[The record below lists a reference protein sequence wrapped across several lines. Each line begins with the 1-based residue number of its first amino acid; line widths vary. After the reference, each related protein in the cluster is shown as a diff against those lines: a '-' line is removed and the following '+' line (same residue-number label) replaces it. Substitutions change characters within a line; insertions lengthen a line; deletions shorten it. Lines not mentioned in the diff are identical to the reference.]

1 MANENRKVAKP
12 KKITEAIDILEQ
24 FGLPHAQLNDR
35 TAFCLLALLNITMET
50 PWSNATAPLLGIT
63 PMMDFA
69 RSNYAADYAPNTRET
84 FRRFS
89 MHQMVQA
96 GIALY
101 NPDNPERPTNSPKA
115 VYQISP
121 AALEVVKAYKT
132 KSWTRKLAA
141 FKRSVPTLVE
151 QYAKERQMD
160 MVQVKVRNDLNV
172 PLSPGTHNE
181 LIRAIIEDMAPRFI
195 PSATLVYIGD
205 TGDKWGFFDKE
216 LATQLGLNVD
226 EHGKMPDVVLWQEA
240 NNWLVLVESVTSHGP
255 VDSKRYIELS
265 NLVASVSA
273 DKVYISA
280 FPDKRVFARFAPDV
294 AWETEVWVAD
304 SPTHMVHFNG
314 SRFLGPYKS

>member
-1 MANENRKVAKP
+1 MVNESRKDAKP
-12 KKITEAIDILEQ
+12 AKIDEAIDILTQ

-35 TAFCLLALLNITMET
+35 TAYCLLALLNITKET
-50 PWSNATAPLLGIT
+50 PWSNATDPLVGIT
-63 PMMDFA
+63 PIMDFA
-69 RSNYAADYAPNTRET
+69 RNNYAADYAPNTRET

-101 NPDNPERPTNSPKA
+101 NPDSPERPTNSPKA

-121 AALEVVKAYKT
+121 VALEVVKAYKT
-132 KSWTRKLAA
+132 ESWARKLAA
-141 FKRSVPTLVE
+141 FKRSAPALVE
-151 QYAKERQMD
+151 QYAKARQMD
-160 MVQVKVRNDLNV
+160 MVQVQVRDGLSV
-172 PLSPGTHNE
+172 TLSPGTHNE
-181 LIRAIIEDMAPRFI
+181 LIRAIIEDMAPRFT
-195 PSATLVYIGD
+195 PGATLIYIGD
-205 TGDKWGFFDKE
+205 TDDKWGFFDKE
-216 LATQLGLNVD
+216 LAVQLGLNVE

-265 NLVASVSA
+265 ELFASSSA

-280 FPDKRVFARFAPDV
+280 FPDKRIFARFAPDV

-304 SPTHMVHFNG
+304 NPTHMVHFNG
-314 SRFLGPYKS
+314 SRFLGPYK

>member
-1 MANENRKVAKP
+1 MANERGKKATPAK
-12 KKITEAIDILEQ
+12 IDEAIDILTQ

-35 TAFCLLALLNITMET
+35 TAYCLLALLNLTEGM
-50 PWSNATAPLLGIT
+50 PWSNATAPLIGIT

-101 NPDNPERPTNSPKA
+101 NPDKPDRPTNSPKA

-121 AALEVVKAYKT
+121 AALQVVKAYKT
-132 KSWTRKLAA
+132 RTWARKLAV
-141 FKRSVPTLVE
+141 FKKNVSTLVE

-160 MVQVKVRNDLNV
+160 MVQVRVRDGLSV
-172 PLSPGTHNE
+172 TLSPGAHNE
-181 LIRAIIEDMAPRFI
+181 LIRVIIEDMAPRFI
-195 PSATLVYIGD
+195 PGAMLVYIGD

-216 LATQLGLNVD
+216 LAAQLGLNVE

-255 VDSKRYIELS
+255 VDSKRHIELKK
-265 NLVASVSA
+265 LFASAST
-273 DKVYISA
+273 DMVYISA
-280 FPDKRVFARFAPDV
+280 FPDRRTFARYASEV

-304 SPTHMVHFNG
+304 NPTHMVHFNG
-314 SRFLGPYKS
+314 SRFLGPYV